1 MVLQEVERG
10 DDDWAG
16 LAGVEVPC
24 VLVGWEVEG
33 GLGGLGDGGGWQLT
47 CAAGSY
53 PVWVFLSFNGSP
65 EAAPFN
71 VQPACTAR
79 TFYTVLAKFCHANGA
94 YVVCGPWIGFH
105 TGSEKEA

>member
-33 GLGGLGDGGGWQLT
+33 GLGGFGGWRRVAVDV
-47 CAAGSY
+47 CSR
-53 PVWVFLSFNGSP
+53 VLSSLGISF
-65 EAAPFN
+65 
-71 VQPACTAR
+71 VQWQSGGR
-79 TFYTVLAKFCHANGA
+79 S
-94 YVVCGPWIGFH
+94 I
-105 TGSEKEA
+105 